1 MDLKYNVWKY
11 YDEKDPSVVN
21 APGGTSSST
30 TSTTMVNDGGQQPS
44 IGAAAGGDDDNA
56 SHVYIT
62 MSDLLQDIGDDDGGG
77 AGDPVDTLLPE
88 DAELLEEV
96 C

>member
-1 MDLKYNVWKY
+1 LLRYGFIKDPKYTVWKCH
-11 YDEKDPSVVN
+11 DEKDPSVID
-21 APGGTSSST
+21 APGGTSSS
-30 TSTTMVNDGGQQPS
+30 MNYGGQ
-44 IGAAAGGDDDNA
+44 A

-62 MSDLLQDIGDDDGGG
+62 MSDLLQDMGDDDGGG

-88 DAELLEEV
+88 DAELIEEV